1 MLPGRFYEG
10 PYNRE
15 PPPRSLR
22 RSNVIA
28 LRHTVKQMYGESCF
42 FGKATTFLPRREF
55 ISATHCW
62 LVTAAL
68 LTAALP
74 TAAFLTALLSTA
86 LLAATLLTTLL
97 SAALLA
103 ALLAS
108 ALLTIVFLVC
118 HFASPYNMVNCPDR
132 GHLIRAHAQGF
143 GFIDCTRQKQS
154 TELQQLFQPNR
165 NLT

>member
-1 MLPGRFYEG
+1 
-10 PYNRE
+10 
-15 PPPRSLR
+15 
-22 RSNVIA
+22 
-28 LRHTVKQMYGESCF
+28 MYGESCF

-55 ISATHCW
+55 ISATRCW

-74 TAAFLTALLSTA
+74 TAAFLTALLSTALLAATLLTTLLPAVLLAA

-143 GFIDCTRQKQS
+143 GFIDCARQKQS
-154 TELQQLFQPNR
+154 TELRQLFQPNR